1 MHRVVHADLSS
12 LALPCPALPL
22 LALPLLALLALASLF
37 TLCCSLPN
45 SVAVDAAHAQQPQY
59 IEIGLNA
66 AIAAPMEAATVGHDA
81 VATATEAGVV
91 LSTPPIYS
99 LPMDGEPYKVRVH
112 DH

>member
-12 LALPCPALPL
+12 LTLPC
-22 LALPLLALLALASLF
+22 LALPLPALLALASLF

-45 SVAVDAAHAQQPQY
+45 SVAVDTAHAQQPQY

-66 AIAAPMEAATVGHDA
+66 AIAAPVEAATIGHDA
-81 VATATEAGVV
+81 AAAVAVNATEADVA
-91 LSTPPIYS
+91 LSTPHIYS
-99 LPMDGEPYKVRVH
+99 LPMDGEPYKVRLH